1 MVPPC
6 SNLNLVCFYRCCTEC
21 KKKAVIQLKDYFSF
35 VLSTRL
41 LFIFNPRRLLW
52 IPKSNN
58 TNVLDWHVS
67 PKLDVPRKPKNWNR
81 RKRESACVPKCVC
94 ACESVYLCVGGCVWG
109 WERERERERE
119 TKVRDWKFFGLLS
132 PWETKKVFLMAR
144 PYFSDTILNQTWKF
158 FSLILFCFF
167 IQQRIL
173 IEHEMPI
180 ARNLSEIQ

>member
-81 RKRESACVPKCVC
+81 RKRDSACVPKCVC

-109 WERERERERE
+109 WERERE
-119 TKVRDWKFFGLLS
+119 KQK
-132 PWETKKVFLMAR
+132 WEIENSSVCCRLGRRKKVFLMAR

-167 IQQRIL
+167 IQQIIL